1 MYIFNVY
8 TLAYLNNASKYKKL
22 PLPGGSWADG
32 KEANKP

>member
-8 TLAYLNNASKYKKL
+8 TLAYLNYASKYKKL
-22 PLPGGSWADG
+22 LLPGESWTEG